1 MWYNRGLTESQIPFF
16 VSIVVQLDQNEVLKM
31 AKWMRYSLLVFA
43 LAVGVLGLGAVS
55 AQDPSITIWTKF
67 NSDSPQNS
75 QDEWMA
81 ALIADYG
88 AETGGTL
95 TNVTRP
101 FDTINVDLN
110 LAILAGGSVPDVSY
124 IDATSLTQ
132 FYVNETL
139 MDLTEFVTSADW
151 YDDLSPA
158 ALAACTAPD
167 GAILCVPTITQGT
180 LMYYWVDAFP
190 NGFDGSID
198 ALTSATTQY
207 QVTGKSAEQFGFEVF
222 FFPLIASFGGTLA
235 DEKGFAT
242 WTQPETVEAIEWI
255 RSLHTAGAIPEVSL
269 ASGFDYENSFKD
281 ASAGSFIAGSWSYV
295 YLNPV
300 TAPDGTVFPADSTSI
315 PSALE
320 AGELGFAA
328 PLHKTGSDPVSFI
341 NVNGWAIPYNSGNP
355 EAAMA
360 FINWAMESSRLAEYA
375 VAYGGLPS
383 RDSSLQAET
392 FQTPYWVG
400 VADILNEYGSPP
412 PAFFDYAAGASQ
424 FANTVVNLILNPDRD
439 ILTALQQAQDE
450 YNAEVAAMM

>member
-1 MWYNRGLTESQIPFF
+1 MT
-16 VSIVVQLDQNEVLKM
+16 
-31 AKWMRYSLLVFA
+31 KWMRFSLLI
-43 LAVGVLGLGAVS
+43 AVLGIAALGLGVVS
-55 AQDPSITIWTKF
+55 AQDRSITIWTKF

-81 ALIADYG
+81 ALIADYN

-124 IDATSLTQ
+124 IDATALTQ

-158 ALAACTAPD
+158 ALAACTAPN

-198 ALTSATTQY
+198 ALAGATTQY
-207 QVTGKSAEQFGFEVF
+207 QITGKSAEQFGFEVF
-222 FFPLIASFGGTLA
+222 FFPVIASFGGTLA
-235 DEKGFAT
+235 DENGFAT

-255 RSLHTAGAIPEVSL
+255 RSLHTAGAIPETSL
-269 ASGFDYENSFKD
+269 ASGFDYENNFKD

-300 TAPDGTVFPADSTSI
+300 TAPDGTAFPADSTSI

-320 AGELGFAA
+320 SGELGFAP
-328 PLHKTGSDPVSFI
+328 PLHKTGSQPVSFI
-341 NVNGWAIPYNSGNP
+341 NVNGWAIPYNAPNP
-355 EAAMA
+355 EGAMA
-360 FINWAMESSRLAEYA
+360 FINWAMDSVRLAEYA
-375 VAYGGLPS
+375 AAYGGLPT
-383 RDSSLQAET
+383 RQSSLDMEM
-392 FQTPYWVG
+392 FQTPYWIG
-400 VADILNEYGSPP
+400 VAEILNEYGTPP
-412 PAFFDYAAGASQ
+412 PAFFDYGAGASL
-424 FANTVVNLILNPDRD
+424 FAKTVVDLILNPSRD
-439 ILTALQQAQDE
+439 ILTALEQAQNE
-450 YNAEVAAMM
+450 YNAEIAAMM